1 MRRAPIR
8 LRLTAW
14 YVLVLA
20 AVLAALSAFV
30 VTRLRSDLTSE
41 VDRSLRSAAV
51 QIALGYRAEGPQEL
65 RDVARSVLPGPRD
78 HGSGAQLLDPA
89 GRVVLSLGD
98 PVTGTALVDR
108 ATLAAAMAGR
118 RVAGS
123 QWRGSPP
130 EHLRTVAIPSG
141 RRGARQVLVV
151 AESLAQV
158 DRSVHRV
165 LVLLVL
171 GGAGALALVGLGGWW
186 IARKA
191 LRPVERMTARADR
204 IGIDDLSQ
212 RIAVPRVQDEVGH
225 LARTLNAMLER
236 LDQGVEARQRLV
248 ADASHELR
256 APLAAMR
263 SELEVSLRHDPLGD
277 PARAVL
283 SSARDEVVRMGRIVD
298 NLLTLARVDEGRL
311 ELLTAPQDL
320 RVLAERAARTQRAS
334 AAAAGVDIV
343 VEGDAAT
350 VEADR
355 DRVDQVISNLIDNA
369 IRFSPAGGRVRVLLW
384 DDTAEAGIAVC
395 DDGPGVPAE
404 ARESIF
410 ERFARQ
416 DPARGR
422 SGGAGLGLAI
432 CRDIVRA
439 HHGRIWVEARNP
451 RGSAFVV
458 ALPKA

>member
-1 MRRAPIR
+1 VRRAPIR

-212 RIAVPRVQDEVGH
+212 RVAVPRTDDELAH

-236 LDQGVEARQRLV
+236 LETALQRERDFV
-248 ADASHELR
+248 ADAGHELR
-256 APLAAMR
+256 TPLALLRTELELALRQGR
-263 SELEVSLRHDPLGD
+263 SEEELREALRASVEEVDRLAQLADDLLLIARYDRGRLPLR
-277 PARAVL
+277 V
-283 SSARDEVVRMGRIVD
+283 EVVDARSLLDSVVTRFQWRADEASRSLAGEAPPGLTVHGDRLRLEQALGNLVD
-298 NLLTLARVDEGRL
+298 NA
-311 ELLTAPQDL
+311 L
-320 RVLAERAARTQRAS
+320 RYGGGSVTMRAASVTQT
-334 AAAAGVDIV
+334 VELV
-343 VEGDAAT
+343 VEDQGNGFTDGF
-350 VEADR
+350 ADR
-355 DRVDQVISNLIDNA
+355 A
-369 IRFSPAGGRVRVLLW
+369 
-384 DDTAEAGIAVC
+384 
-395 DDGPGVPAE
+395 
-404 ARESIF
+404 F
-410 ERFARQ
+410 ERFSRARH
-416 DPARGR
+416 DG
-422 SGGAGLGLAI
+422 GGAGLGLAI
-432 CRDIVRA
+432 VRVIAEA
-439 HHGRIWVEARNP
+439 HG
-451 RGSAFVV
+451 GSADIAGQSRVRLR
-458 ALPKA
+458 LPA